1 MVWVLAPDNVLYLVR
16 IFSGDSNHISD
27 FNRFNVLINQIL
39 KNGKGKTGIFRDQT
53 RNNCRMK
60 QKEKVGITKFRH
72 EERVS
77 VDLGPSH
84 LQKSVMRSKEM
95 ILLLIQEQMA
105 ANY

>member
-1 MVWVLAPDNVLYLVR
+1 
-16 IFSGDSNHISD
+16 
-27 FNRFNVLINQIL
+27 
-39 KNGKGKTGIFRDQT
+39 
-53 RNNCRMK
+53 MK